1 MTPFIVV
8 WRFTNHG
15 IAGVMALM
23 IGLLILQIIVVALFG
38 IEPRNRR
45 LQDLNGTPRSRGAR

>member
-1 MTPFIVV
+1 MTPFIAV
-8 WRFTNHG
+8 WLFTNHG

-23 IGLLILQIIVVALFG
+23 VGLLILQIIVVALFG

-45 LQDLNGTPRSRGAR
+45 LEDLDGTPRSRGAC

>member
-1 MTPFIVV
+1 VTPFIVV

-38 IEPRNRR
+38 I
-45 LQDLNGTPRSRGAR
+45 